1 MRQTLKTFKATLKD
15 GSKVRCQGIF
25 ITGRGDE
32 TFLIAKDA
40 PLRAIWRRHK
50 VRYYAVLIESLSFEP
65 DASWSPLAVEL
76 KDIERGADFEL
87 IMATLNAFDRGEFDG

>member
-1 MRQTLKTFKATLKD
+1 MKD

-25 ITGRGDE
+25 ITGRDDE

-50 VRYYAVLIESLSFEP
+50 ARYYAVLIESLSFEP

-87 IMATLNAFDRGEFDG
+87 IMAALNAFDHGEFDG